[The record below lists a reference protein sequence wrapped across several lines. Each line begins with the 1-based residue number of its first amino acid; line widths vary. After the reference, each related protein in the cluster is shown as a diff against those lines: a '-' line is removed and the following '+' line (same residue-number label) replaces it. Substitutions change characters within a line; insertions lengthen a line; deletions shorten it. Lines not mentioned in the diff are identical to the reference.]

1 MSILSE
7 KQKTDFWND
16 GVITLENA
24 VTSSELAE
32 LRKVFTEWVEES
44 KSHESDYGE
53 TLDGRPRFDLE
64 PGHSSD
70 KPGLRRVQSP
80 EEISQVYESVMRN
93 SRMTDYVAELIGP
106 AIRFH
111 HGKVNSK
118 LPGTATKIKFH
129 QDFLF

>member
-32 LRKVFTEWVEES
+32 LQKVFTEWVEES
-44 KSHESDYGE
+44 KSHSSDYGE

-80 EEISQVYESVMRN
+80 EEISQAYENVMRN
-93 SRMTDYVAELIGP
+93 SRMTDFVAELIGP
-106 AIRFH
+106 SIRFH
-111 HGKVNSK
+111 HGKVK
-118 LPGTATKIKFH
+118 LKTSWNCN
-129 QDFLF
+129 